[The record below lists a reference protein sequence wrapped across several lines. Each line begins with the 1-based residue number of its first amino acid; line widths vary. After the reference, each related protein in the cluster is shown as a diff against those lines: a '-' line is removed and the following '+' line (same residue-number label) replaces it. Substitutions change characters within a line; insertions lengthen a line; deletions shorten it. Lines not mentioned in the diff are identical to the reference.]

1 MYDRWSLD
9 VFYKGVD
16 DPKIEEDIAKLEALN
31 EKYRNTVKAAN
42 YENPQATLRTI
53 MELKEDILNTTN
65 ILYVYFRLRKSGNSS
80 DKEGNPYRTRIQK
93 LMSANAKEDVLFK
106 NYVGGIDNIEEVIK
120 SDDLLSEYGFYFS
133 EIKSGL
139 VHNMSSDGEYVFS
152 QMAASGGLAWAE
164 QYSYL
169 MSHTE
174 VDFRGE
180 KKSMNALQALSK
192 SADATVRK
200 EVYEAQLANYPRI
213 TDALAYSV
221 NNIKAQVLTETE
233 LRGFESP
240 LDMTL
245 ASWRLKKETLEAM
258 WSAVK
263 ESFPKYREYL
273 KAKAKLLD
281 YEKGLPWYDIYA
293 PIGKA
298 TSKEYTPESAHKYL
312 VEHFKAFSSDM
323 SEMMDRAFKEEWIDF
338 YSRAGKSGGA
348 FCYNLTWFGESRILT
363 NFNGNFGAIN
373 TLAHEL
379 GHAFHGQQVKN
390 NRPLNRAYGLPLA
403 ETASTFNEILLMN
416 GAINNAEGEEKIAL
430 LDKQITD
437 SLMILPDMYVRYK
450 TEDELIKRRKKEFV
464 YAEEINKLMTD
475 TQKEVYGDALD
486 NDYLYPYVW
495 CDKSH
500 YYSSQ
505 RSYYNFPYAFGG
517 LFGRGL
523 YAKYAEMGESFVPKY
538 RELLKAT
545 STMSIED
552 AAMTMGIDLTAPEFW
567 RKSLQTIYDSIDL
580 FIEETK
586 K

>member
-1 MYDRWSLD
+1 M
-9 VFYKGVD
+9 
-16 DPKIEEDIAKLEALN
+16 
-31 EKYRNTVKAAN
+31 
-42 YENPQATLRTI
+42 
-53 MELKEDILNTTN
+53 
-65 ILYVYFRLRKSGNSS
+65 
-80 DKEGNPYRTRIQK
+80 
-93 LMSANAKEDVLFK
+93 
-106 NYVGGIDNIEEVIK
+106 
-120 SDDLLSEYGFYFS
+120 
-133 EIKSGL
+133 
-139 VHNMSSDGEYVFS
+139 
-152 QMAASGGLAWAE
+152 
-164 QYSYL
+164 
-169 MSHTE
+169 
-174 VDFRGE
+174 
-180 KKSMNALQALSK
+180 
-192 SADATVRK
+192 
-200 EVYEAQLANYPRI
+200 
-213 TDALAYSV
+213 
-221 NNIKAQVLTETE
+221 
-233 LRGFESP
+233 
-240 LDMTL
+240 
-245 ASWRLKKETLEAM
+245 KKETLDALLLAM
-258 WSAVK
+258 QDYLP
-263 ESFPKYREYL
+263 EFRKYLR
-273 KAKAKLLD
+273 AKAKYLGHD
-281 YEKGLPWYDIYA
+281 GALPWYDLFA
-293 PIGKA
+293 PIGNSDKKYTVEEA
-298 TSKEYTPESAHKYL
+298 RDYLLSVFSAFDKDLHDMVKE
-312 VEHFKAFSSDM
+312 AFDN
-323 SEMMDRAFKEEWIDF
+323 EWIDF
-338 YSRAGKSGGA
+338 FPRDGKVGGA
-348 FCYNLTWFGESRILT
+348 FDCGVPALKESRVLT
-363 NFNGNFGAIN
+363 NFTGSFSDIV

-403 ETASTFNEILLMN
+403 ETASTFNEILRKN